1 MRPPALIWRTAED
14 SNVNLKTL
22 TPIVPLHLSTK
33 TWWQRVLE
41 RGEMNN
47 ASVYVLVRVCVCV
60 CTSVYVLVHVYV
72 WISVYLLVDVYMC
85 MWISIC

>member
-14 SNVNLKTL
+14 INVNLKTL

-41 RGEMNN
+41 RGEMSN
-47 ASVYVLVRVCVCV
+47 ASVCVCVCISVYVLVRVYV
-60 CTSVYVLVHVYV
+60 CTSVYVLVR
-72 WISVYLLVDVYMC
+72 MC
-85 MWISIC
+85 E